1 MPRITRNP
9 EERRQEILDTALR
22 LFCEKGYERTSM
34 ADIASAMHVAQG
46 LCYRY
51 FPSKEALFDTAVDR
65 YAGVL
70 ADRITEGLKAADPT
84 LRQLVEQTPGFLDA
98 EADDSCACKLCHG
111 PECEKIH
118 RQLSLAVCLK
128 LLPIIKERLDLA
140 KARGELDLDD
150 TETTASF
157 VVFGQLGTLLRTD
170 LSGQERVARIRS
182 FLRQLFFPA

>member
-1 MPRITRNP
+1 MPRITKDP

-22 LFCEKGYERTSM
+22 LFCEKGYEKTSM
-34 ADIASAMHVAQG
+34 ADIAAAMHVAQG

-51 FPSKEALFDTAVDR
+51 FPSKEALFDTAIDQ

-70 ADRITEGLKAADPT
+70 AGRMTEGLKTTDPS
-84 LRQLVEQTPGFLDA
+84 LRQLVEQTPSFLDA
-98 EADDSCACKLCHG
+98 ETDDSYAYKFCHG
-111 PECEKIH
+111 PESEKIH
-118 RQLSLAVCLK
+118 RQLSLAVCLR
-128 LLPIIKERLDLA
+128 LLPVVKERLDQA
-140 KARGELDLDD
+140 KARGELDLED

-182 FLRQLFFPA
+182 FLTQLFFPQ